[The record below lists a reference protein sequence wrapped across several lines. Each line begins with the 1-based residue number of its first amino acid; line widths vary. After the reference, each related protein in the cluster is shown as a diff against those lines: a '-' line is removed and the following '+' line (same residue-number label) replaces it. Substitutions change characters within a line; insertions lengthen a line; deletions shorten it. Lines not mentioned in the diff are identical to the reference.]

1 MRYTINKLLILESV
15 VARPQMSTVDKVQTG
30 TVGALGAGLIAA
42 KAAKLGVAA
51 KAIPIVAKAAA
62 AGVPITLKGDDRV
75 QSAIHSGAAST
86 LGTLA
91 VGGLGAALGSGV
103 PGGAVAVA
111 AGMAG
116 AKGATLGAIAGG
128 GRDTFVKSSLLPAG
142 VVYVSAPITNAALEH
157 FGYDDV
163 QVDAGL
169 SAGLTGAIGAGAW
182 AYRNWDNKRKQ
193 YI

>member
-1 MRYTINKLLILESV
+1 MRYTINKILILESV
-15 VARPQMSTVDKVQTG
+15 AVQPQTSTIDKVRI
-30 TVGALGAGLIAA
+30 GAIGAAGAGVIDT
-42 KAAKLGVAA
+42 KAAKLGAFA
-51 KAIPIVAKAAA
+51 KMIPVMAKVGSAGIPIT
-62 AGVPITLKGDDRV
+62 IRNDDRV

-103 PGGAVAVA
+103 PGGAVTVA

-128 GRDTFVKSSLLPAG
+128 GRDTFAKASILPAG
-142 VVYVSAPITNAALEH
+142 VVYASAPITNAALEH
-157 FGYDDV
+157 FGYDDI

-169 SAGLTGAIGAGAW
+169 SAGLTGAIGAGSW
-182 AYRNWDNKRKQ
+182 AYRNWNNKKRQ
-193 YI
+193 YV